1 MTDERHDL
9 GEQRQLG
16 PDHRVALDDALP
28 GGGADRDLV
37 AFGAHEGQFG
47 NARDVDQE
55 LRPRQPHRHQRH
67 QGLATGDDPRLP
79 VGREQ
84 RAGLVEVR
92 RPRVGKG
99 SGLHRGPTFRLVIL
113 CPDECGFELA
123 PPHLI
128 SLAVPSSG
136 RSSYGLQ

>member
-1 MTDERHDL
+1 MTL
-9 GEQRQLG
+9 ASNGSLG
-16 PDHRVALDDALP
+16 PHHRVALDDALP
-28 GGGADRDLV
+28 GGGADRDVV

-92 RPRVGKG
+92 RPRVIKG
-99 SGLHRGPTFRLVIL
+99 SGLHRGRTFRLVIL
-113 CPDECGFELA
+113 CPDECGLNWGR
-123 PPHLI
+123 LI
-128 SLAVPSSG
+128 
-136 RSSYGLQ
+136 